1 MMLSPLLFL
10 AAVAQGPNAA
20 APPPVYVGRLGQL
33 DVQAPRLEGAVT
45 VDGALTEPAWG
56 EAAILTGFSQFT
68 PVDGVAATDSTEV
81 LVWYST
87 SALHIGIR
95 AFDASGAVRS
105 TLSQRDRIFGDDNV
119 QLFLSTFNDGRQAT
133 FLAVNPLGV
142 QADGAVHESGRGGGC
157 NGFNCAVATRE
168 GPDLSQDFVWE
179 SQGRLTEWGYEVEI
193 VVPLKSIR
201 FQSRDP
207 QTWGINVLRV
217 VQRSGQ
223 EQTWTPTRL
232 GRSSFLAQSGRLTG
246 LTGLKTGRAVDVI
259 PEFTS
264 RVSGAPST
272 GGGAWEYGGGTPE
285 IGGNLRWGVTPNLTL
300 NATANPDFSQV
311 ESDAG
316 QFSFDPRQA
325 LFFPERR
332 PFFLDGIEQFQVPGN
347 LVYTRRIVQPVFAT
361 KLTGK
366 ALGTRVGVLAA
377 LDDRGVSLHDEH
389 PLFGIVRLQRD
400 IGSGSQVGLIHTEQ
414 HDGPIR
420 NRVTGVDGRLVFNR
434 IHSIT
439 FNGALSRDHAG
450 EDAPTVTSSLWG
462 AAYRLNG
469 RSFRARYTISAL
481 DDDFRTRSGF
491 TSRAGIAN
499 AVVAHSYT
507 VLRPER
513 TLESVTGEVVLNG
526 TWHYDSL
533 VGGGGIQD
541 RKLHFNLNTQ
551 FRGGWNAGA
560 SLLIE
565 DFGFDPALYA
575 RYGVLQPDGS
585 VAPFVGTPRLPN
597 RDYVLSMGSPALS
610 WGSFNAFVLWGR
622 DENFAEWASGDIL
635 WINAG
640 MTLTPTDQL
649 RANLSLS
656 YTKVNRPSDGSRVQ
670 LQMVPRARLEYQLT
684 RSLQVRLISQY
695 ALETRDSLRDDSRT
709 NLPIV
714 IRNADGSYSRAL
726 DLHNGTLRND
736 VLLTYL
742 PNPGTVFYLGYGAS
756 HLEERDPL
764 PGEPRFRRGADA
776 FFVKVSYLFR
786 MAG

>member
-1 MMLSPLLFL
+1 MLLSSLLL
-10 AAVAQGPNAA
+10 ATAFGQGPNPD
-20 APPPVYVGRLGQL
+20 APTVYSGRMGQL
-33 DVQAPRLEGAVT
+33 DVRAPRLTATIAVNGSL
-45 VDGALTEPAWG
+45 DEPAWA
-56 EAAILTGFSQFT
+56 EAAVLTGFSQFT

-87 SALHIGIR
+87 TALHIGIR
-95 AFDASGAVRS
+95 AYDRSGAVRS

-142 QADGAVHESGRGGGC
+142 QADGAVNESGRGGGC
-157 NGFNCAVATRE
+157 NGFNCAVSTRE
-168 GPDLSQDFVWE
+168 GPDLSQDFVWQ

-193 VVPLKSIR
+193 AIPLKSIR
-201 FQSRDP
+201 FQSKDP

-223 EQTWTPTRL
+223 EQTWTPARL
-232 GRSSFLAQSGRLTG
+232 GQSSFLGQSGRLTD
-246 LTGLKTGRAVDVI
+246 LQGLKTGRAIDLI
-259 PEFTS
+259 PEMTS
-264 RVSGAPST
+264 RVSGTPS
-272 GGGAWEYGGGTPE
+272 GSAGSWEYGGGTPE
-285 IGGNLRWGVTPNLTL
+285 FGGNLRWGITPNLTM

-377 LDDRGVSLHDEH
+377 LDDREISQHDEH
-389 PLFGIVRLQRD
+389 PLFGIIRLQRD
-400 IGSGSQVGLIHTEQ
+400 IGSGSQLGMIHTEQ
-414 HDGPIR
+414 RDGEIS
-420 NRVTGVDGRLVFNR
+420 NRVTGIDGRLVFGG
-434 IHSIT
+434 IHSFT
-439 FNGALSRDHAG
+439 FNGALSRDRTTAG
-450 EDAPTVTSSLWG
+450 GETNTSSLWG

-469 RSFRARYTISAL
+469 RSFRARYTVNAI
-481 DDDFRTRSGF
+481 DDDFRTRTGF

-507 VLRPER
+507 VLRPEQ
-513 TLESVTGEVVLNG
+513 LFESVTGEVVLNG

-551 FRGGWNAGA
+551 LRGGWNAGA

-565 DFGFDPALYA
+565 DFGYDPALYA
-575 RYGVLQPDGS
+575 RYGLLQPDGS

-597 RDYVLSMGSPALS
+597 QDYVLTLGSPRLS

-622 DENFAEWASGDIL
+622 DENFAEWASGDIM
-635 WINAG
+635 WING
-640 MTLTPTDQL
+640 GVTLTPTEQF
-649 RANLSLS
+649 RANFSLS
-656 YTKVNRPSDGSRVQ
+656 MTKVNRPSDGSRVQ

-714 IRNADGSYSRAL
+714 IRGSDGTYRRAL
-726 DLHNGTLRND
+726 ELRNGQLRND
-736 VLLTYL
+736 LLLTFL
-742 PNPGTVFYLGYGAS
+742 PNPGTVVYLGYGAS
-756 HLEERDPL
+756 HLEAVDPL
-764 PGEPRFRRGADA
+764 PDEPRFRRANDA
-776 FFVKVSYLFR
+776 FFLKISYLFR
-786 MAG
+786 MQG